1 MLSSQLVYALILSVH
16 LVAPQV
22 AEFNVEVLEAG
33 RVVDTVA
40 VSRRAAVYR
49 YHSVER
55 EELLFEVERSGLYG
69 QFFLLFEPGEEQP
82 TVVDLGEAF
91 EELSRIP
98 VARDR
103 IDVLEWRL
111 RRGRGVVYLEM
122 PDIATILVIHSEAV
136 PHGWIFEPPREPW
149 AR

>member
-1 MLSSQLVYALILSVH
+1 MLSSQLIYALILSVH
-16 LVAPQV
+16 LIAPQV
-22 AEFNVEVLEAG
+22 TGFDVEVLEAG
-33 RVVDTVA
+33 RVVDTITVT
-40 VSRRAAVYR
+40 RRAGVYR
-49 YHSVER
+49 YHSVEQG
-55 EELLFEVERSGLYG
+55 ELLFEAERSGLYG
-69 QFFLLFEPGEEQP
+69 QFFLVFEPGTEQP
-82 TVVDLGEAF
+82 VVVDLVEAF

-122 PDIATILVIHSEAV
+122 PDIATILAIHSEAV
-136 PHGWIFEPPREPW
+136 PHGWVLEPPREPW